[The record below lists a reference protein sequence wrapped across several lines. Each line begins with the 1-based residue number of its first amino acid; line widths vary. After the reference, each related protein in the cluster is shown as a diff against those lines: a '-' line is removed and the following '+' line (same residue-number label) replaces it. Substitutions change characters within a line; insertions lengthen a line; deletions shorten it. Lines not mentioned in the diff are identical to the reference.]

1 MTNPID
7 PFQSAELPSRRR
19 TDSRIVGLPS
29 SGVQEI
35 PHDDPAIETLR
46 IARGVVG
53 SLDALIRTIRT
64 NVPGTE
70 GIAGRIANQWQS
82 HPNIVVHFEAT
93 ALAVNSKVL
102 LRSSRE
108 DGRWVLPSFMAGVR
122 KISSTEDCKQED
134 VHSLASELGGL
145 EPTPESLDRFGEW
158 LWSDGLDGFKVD
170 LQSSFAEALETTYD
184 DIERERNAISMIRM
198 DMAAALSQRS
208 APVALR
214 DLDLAQFTEEFQ
226 LPIDVLMQ
234 GASAN
239 AFAMSEEDGLKLRNA
254 FEDPVFWVTEEM
266 SLVLG
271 CPEFQTALPPRALA
285 RQLVRLAMVSFDRRF
300 LAVVAALG
308 QVDTDYARRVLVA
321 LEDEPIGEAI
331 ASKAPLDP
339 AGLKRLE
346 QLLHGQSARIA
357 AGVVRG
363 LLVRGALEGETLDTP
378 IATLASTLGAQKLL
392 DYAALVTLA
401 PQARPVLGRVLV
413 RIKGGAELLSELL
426 SKLQQADALE
436 IIQIV
441 PNQIMPQ
448 LAKSVGALLKSANT
462 REKSL
467 LAGALLDKA
476 SVACVVAAGEVL
488 VADHAVGWEL
498 RTVRLIAQFM
508 ITKNADTIEL
518 LKMMRSSQTPIEVR
532 VMLLNEMA
540 ASHMADEVL
549 RWRLGELLDPPA
561 IQSRLAELRKEG
573 GR

>member
-1 MTNPID
+1 M
-7 PFQSAELPSRRR
+7 PSRRR
-19 TDSRIVGLPS
+19 TDSRIVGMQG

-35 PHDDPAIETLR
+35 PHDDPAIELLR
-46 IARGVVG
+46 VARGIVG
-53 SLDALIRTIRT
+53 SLDALIRTVRT

-70 GIAGRIANQWQS
+70 GIAGRIANQWQP
-82 HPNIVVHFEAT
+82 HPDIVVNVEAT

-108 DGRWVLPSFMAGVR
+108 DGRWVLPAFMAGVR

-134 VHSLASELGGL
+134 VHALARELGGL

-158 LWSDGLDGFKVD
+158 LWSDGLDGFQVD

-184 DIERERNAISMIRM
+184 DIDRQRNSISMIRM
-198 DMAAALSQRS
+198 DMAVALSERS
-208 APVALR
+208 ARVSLQ
-214 DLDLAQFTEEFQ
+214 DLDLAQFSEEFQ
-226 LPIDVLMQ
+226 LPIDILMQ
-234 GASAN
+234 AATAG
-239 AFAMSEEDGLKLRNA
+239 AFALNDDDATKLRNA

-271 CPEFQTALPPRALA
+271 CPEFQAALPPRGLA

-308 QVDTDYARRVLVA
+308 QVETEYARHVLVA

-346 QLLHGQSARIA
+346 QLLHGQSTRIA

-363 LLVRGALEGETLDTP
+363 LLVRGALEGEALDP
-378 IATLASTLGAQKLL
+378 SIAALAGTLGATKLL
-392 DYAALVTLA
+392 DYAGLVTLP

-426 SKLQQADALE
+426 GKLQQADALE

-441 PNQIMPQ
+441 PTQILPQ
-448 LAKSVGALLKSANT
+448 LAKSVGVLLKAANA
-462 REKSL
+462 REKAQ

-476 SVACVVAAGEVL
+476 SVACLVAAGEVL
-488 VADHAVGWEL
+488 VEDAAVGWEL
-498 RTVRLIAQFM
+498 RTVRLIAQFL
-508 ITKNADTIEL
+508 IAKNADTIEL
-518 LKMMRSSQTPIEVR
+518 VKMMRASRTPIEVR

-540 ASHMADEVL
+540 SSHMADEVL
-549 RWRLGELLDPPA
+549 RWRFGELLDPPA
-561 IQSRLAELRKEG
+561 IQSRLAELRKG
-573 GR
+573 GGQ